1 MSTLRVLRWLIVGR
15 LTLAAGIFAGA
26 LGVWQS
32 APAQTTMVATLA
44 LVGALM
50 VTLYALW
57 RTDVLRRPASVGLV
71 YGQVVFDVV
80 LVTAVVHITTLG
92 GPSDFSPLY
101 ILVIVA
107 GSLLLPL
114 PGGMLTGALAALLY
128 LADMLWLQP
137 LPPSS
142 GAYLQ
147 VALYAV
153 LAMVTAALGSRLRRA
168 GTELGVVESEL
179 RQLRL
184 DTSEILDAI
193 DTGLLTVDG
202 SGVLVHMNGA
212 GQGLLGIDEEVWRGR
227 EVLDELDRV
236 APGLGGAV
244 RRTWEERA
252 PIRRHELHIIEATRD
267 RYIGLRTTILER
279 EGAPWV
285 TAVFQD
291 ITEGKQIERT
301 ARRVERLEAVAEL
314 AASLAHE
321 IKNPLASI
329 RSAVEQLAGDRLDER
344 DRGVLR
350 RLVVAESNRLS
361 VLLADFMEFS
371 RLELRRSRSVD
382 LVELVMEAIG
392 VVSQHPDAGAGQR
405 IEFDRPAEPVSVG
418 GDRDVL
424 HRALFNLL
432 LNGVQH
438 VGQGGVVR
446 VELASVG
453 EADLP
458 AGMEVGAGA
467 RLVVS
472 DTGPGIQDED
482 VPRVFDPFFTT
493 RDGGTGLGLALV
505 HRAVEAHRGAILVDG
520 MPGVGA
526 RFTVFLPFQSNGSRS

>member
-1 MSTLRVLRWLIVGR
+1 MSTLRVLRWLFVGR

-26 LGVWQS
+26 LGVWRS
-32 APAQTTMVATLA
+32 APAQTTLVATLA
-44 LVGALM
+44 LTGALLM
-50 VTLYALW
+50 TLVGLW
-57 RTDVLRRPASVGLV
+57 RTDMLRRPPGVGLL
-71 YGQVVFDVV
+71 YAQVLFDVV

-114 PGGMLTGALAALLY
+114 PGGMFTGALAALLY
-128 LADMLWLQP
+128 LADMIWLQP

-147 VALYAV
+147 VALYAL
-153 LAMVTAALGSRLRRA
+153 LAMVTAALGHRLRRA
-168 GTELGVVESEL
+168 GTELGEIEL
-179 RQLRL
+179 ELKQLRL

-202 SGVLVHMNGA
+202 TGVLVQMNDA
-212 GQGLLGIDEEVWRGR
+212 AQGLLGINEEDWRGKA
-227 EVLDELDRV
+227 VLDELDRT
-236 APGLGGAV
+236 APGLGEAV
-244 RRTWEERA
+244 RRTWEQGA
-252 PIRRHELHIIEATRD
+252 PIRRHELHIIERKRD
-267 RYIGLRTTILER
+267 RYIGLRTTILDR
-279 EGAPWV
+279 EGVPWV

-301 ARRVERLEAVAEL
+301 ARRAERLEAVAAL
-314 AASLAHE
+314 SASLAHE

-329 RSAVEQLAGDRLDER
+329 RSAVEQLAQNRLGDQ

-350 RLVVAESNRLS
+350 RLVVGEATRVSRLLS
-361 VLLADFMEFS
+361 DFMEFS
-371 RLELRRSRSVD
+371 RVDLRRTKSVD
-382 LVELVMEAIG
+382 LGELVAEAIAM
-392 VVSQHPDAGAGQR
+392 VRQHPDAGDDQR
-405 IEFDRPAEPVSVG
+405 IDYEPPPQPLAIDA
-418 GDRDVL
+418 DRDVL
-424 HRALFNLL
+424 HRAVFNLV

-438 VGQGGVVR
+438 AGPGGCVR
-446 VELASVG
+446 VELDAAP
-453 EADLP
+453 EAELP
-458 AGMEVGAGA
+458 IGINVGAGA

-472 DTGPGIQDED
+472 DTGPGIRDED

-505 HRAVEAHRGAILVDG
+505 HRAVEAHQGAILVDG

-526 RFTVFLPFQSNGSRS
+526 RFTVFLPSQNGSRG

>member
-1 MSTLRVLRWLIVGR
+1 
-15 LTLAAGIFAGA
+15 
-26 LGVWQS
+26 
-32 APAQTTMVATLA
+32 
-44 LVGALM
+44 
-50 VTLYALW
+50 
-57 RTDVLRRPASVGLV
+57 
-71 YGQVVFDVV
+71 
-80 LVTAVVHITTLG
+80 
-92 GPSDFSPLY
+92 
-101 ILVIVA
+101 
-107 GSLLLPL
+107 
-114 PGGMLTGALAALLY
+114 
-128 LADMLWLQP
+128 
-137 LPPSS
+137 
-142 GAYLQ
+142 
-147 VALYAV
+147 
-153 LAMVTAALGSRLRRA
+153 
-168 GTELGVVESEL
+168 
-179 RQLRL
+179 
-184 DTSEILDAI
+184 
-193 DTGLLTVDG
+193 
-202 SGVLVHMNGA
+202 
-212 GQGLLGIDEEVWRGR
+212 
-227 EVLDELDRV
+227 
-236 APGLGGAV
+236 
-244 RRTWEERA
+244 
-252 PIRRHELHIIEATRD
+252 
-267 RYIGLRTTILER
+267 R

-301 ARRVERLEAVAEL
+301 ARRAERLEAVAEL

-329 RSAVEQLAGDRLDER
+329 RSAVEQLAGDRLDHR

-382 LVELVMEAIG
+382 LAELVMDAIG
-392 VVSQHPDAGAGQR
+392 VVSQHPDAGEGQR

-446 VELASVG
+446 VELAPVG

-467 RLVVS
+467 KLVVS
-472 DTGPGIQDED
+472 DTGPGIRDED
-482 VPRVFDPFFTT
+482 VPRLFDPFFTT

-526 RFTVFLPFQSNGSRS
+526 RFTVFLPNQGNGSRS